1 VGAGKQASERA
12 HMTKAYC
19 DNKVMRKPTHGI
31 AKYGKEISLPC
42 LAQIIKKHGTHVC
55 PSCGKE
61 YPNFKE

>member
-1 VGAGKQASERA
+1 
-12 HMTKAYC
+12 MTKAYC

-31 AKYGKEISLPC
+31 AKYGKEILLPC
-42 LAQIIKKHGTHVC
+42 LAQIVKKQGTHVC